1 LTNMYIC
8 IIIYLPVFGSNEME
22 KEKDIIEE
30 ARKVLGIE
38 ASAIEG
44 VSRRLDRRF
53 SEAVELLNCCAG
65 RVIVTGMGKSG
76 LVGKKIAA
84 TLASTGTPAF
94 YMHPGEAS
102 HGDLGMVMPSDV
114 VLALSNSGETAE
126 LVALIPFIKRFKIKV
141 ISMTG
146 NMSSTLAAAS
156 DIALDV
162 AVSEEACPM
171 GLVPTAST
179 TATLA
184 LGDALAVSLLVKKGF
199 RQEDFARFHPSG
211 TLGKKL
217 LTRVCDLMHKEEGIP
232 VVREDTSMA
241 DAVVEMSS
249 RRLGLTLVLDGSGGL
264 SGVLTDGDLRR
275 GIQRSGQGFFTLKA
289 GEAMSRGP
297 KLIAPEELAATA
309 LSIMEEHS
317 ITSLVVM
324 ESGGNIPL
332 GVIHI
337 HDILKEG
344 IA

>member
-1 LTNMYIC
+1 MT
-8 IIIYLPVFGSNEME
+8 E
-22 KEKDIIEE
+22 KENGIIEE

-38 ASAIEG
+38 AGAIEE

-53 SEAVELLNCCAG
+53 AEAVELLSCCAG

-94 YMHPGEAS
+94 YMHTGEAS
-102 HGDLGMVMPSDV
+102 HGDLGMVTASDV
-114 VLALSNSGETAE
+114 VLALSNSGETEE
-126 LVALIPFIKRFKIKV
+126 LLALIPFIKRFKIKL

-146 NMSSTLAAAS
+146 KMSSTLAMAS

-184 LGDALAVSLLVKKGF
+184 LGDALAVSLLIKKGF
-199 RQEDFARFHPSG
+199 RKEDFAQFHPSG
-211 TLGKKL
+211 ALGKKL
-217 LTRVCDLMHKEEGIP
+217 LTRVSDLMHKGNEIP
-232 VVREDTSMA
+232 VVGEDASMA
-241 DAVVEMSS
+241 EAVVEMSTK
-249 RRLGLTLVLDGSGGL
+249 RLGLTLVLDAGGRL
-264 SGVLTDGDLRR
+264 MGVLTDGDIRR
-275 GIQRSGQGFFTLKA
+275 GIQGRGQDLFLLKA
-289 GEAMSRGP
+289 GEAMSTGP
-297 KLIAPEELAATA
+297 KTISPDELAATA
-309 LSIMEEHS
+309 LSIMQEHS

-324 ESGGNIPL
+324 EGEAECPV

>member
-1 LTNMYIC
+1 
-8 IIIYLPVFGSNEME
+8 ME
-22 KEKDIIEE
+22 KENSIIEE
-30 ARKVLGIE
+30 ARRVLSIE
-38 ASAIEG
+38 AGAIEE
-44 VSRRLDRRF
+44 VSRRLDSRF
-53 SEAVELLNCCAG
+53 AEAVEFLSCCAG

-102 HGDLGMVMPSDV
+102 HGDLGMVTPTDV

-126 LVALIPFIKRFKIKV
+126 LVALIPFIKRFKIKL

-146 NMSSTLAAAS
+146 SMSSTLAAAS
-156 DIALDV
+156 DMALDV
-162 AVSEEACPM
+162 GVSEEACPM
-171 GLVPTAST
+171 GIVPTAST

-184 LGDALAVSLLVKKGF
+184 LGDALAVSLLIKKGF
-199 RQEDFARFHPSG
+199 RQEDFAQFHPSG
-211 TLGKKL
+211 ALGKKL
-217 LTRVCDLMHKEEGIP
+217 LTRVSDLMHKGEGMP
-232 VVREDTSMA
+232 VVRQDISVA

-249 RRLGLTLVLDGSGGL
+249 KRLGLALVLDNSDAL
-264 SGVLTDGDLRR
+264 LGVLTDGDLRR
-275 GIQRSGQGFFTLKA
+275 GIQKRGQEFFTLSA
-289 GEAMSRGP
+289 GEAMSMGP
-297 KLIAPEELAATA
+297 KTITPGELAATA
-309 LSIMEEHS
+309 LSVMEEHS

-324 ESGGNIPL
+324 GSDGKTPD